1 MPVRL
6 RQPNQDRIVM
16 LVTRMGDGGHSK
28 LLVGELVS
36 SLKSRKCQGRGRA
49 TQEFRPKFQHGP
61 SARGSF
67 LRRGVRQVDRPQPAF
82 WQYMD
87 ATDIKIKPRLI
98 FWEVTKGCNL
108 RCIHC
113 RATAT
118 ELSSPTDLPSVKAL
132 NLIEQISQ
140 YCSPILV
147 LSGGEPL
154 FRSDIFELAS
164 YATHW
169 GLRVALATNGTQV
182 SKEVARKIVESGVR
196 RVSVSLDGA
205 DATTHDT
212 FRGIPGAFDAALR
225 GFRNLRELGMSM
237 QINMTIVRHNA
248 LQLPAVL
255 RLAIELDADALHT
268 FLLVPVGCG
277 AGIAAE
283 QMVPADEY
291 ERILNWF
298 YDRSKEGE
306 IELKATCAPHYFRVV
321 RERGAAERR
330 SSSLTPF
337 GPHRGVAGT
346 GPAEMTQPGSMGV
359 ALHPPRTYSHLHNDG
374 TKAVTKGCLAGTGV
388 CFISH
393 QGEVYPCGYL
403 PVLAG
408 DLRQQSFEEIW
419 RSAAV
424 FQQLR
429 DTSNLKG
436 KCGRCEFRNVCMG
449 CRARAYAATGNYLD
463 EEPFCVYEP
472 QMEYPR
478 RHETAGWIEERESG
492 CTGALVQNP
501 ESKIQN

>member
-1 MPVRL
+1 
-6 RQPNQDRIVM
+6 
-16 LVTRMGDGGHSK
+16 
-28 LLVGELVS
+28 
-36 SLKSRKCQGRGRA
+36 
-49 TQEFRPKFQHGP
+49 
-61 SARGSF
+61 
-67 LRRGVRQVDRPQPAF
+67 
-82 WQYMD
+82 MD
-87 ATDIKIKPRLI
+87 AIDIKPRLI

-118 ELSSPTDLPSVKAL
+118 ELSSPTDLPIVKAL

-140 YCSPILV
+140 FCSPILV

-164 YATHW
+164 YATHC
-169 GLRVALATNGTQV
+169 GLRVALATNGTRI

-205 DATTHDT
+205 DARTHDS

-237 QINMTIVRHNA
+237 QINMTIARHNV

-255 RLAIELDADALHT
+255 KLAIELDADALHT

-277 AGIAAE
+277 VDIAAE

-298 YDRSKEGE
+298 YDRSQEGE

-321 RERGAAERR
+321 RQRRAGAQR
-330 SSSLTPF
+330 SLSSARP
-337 GPHRGVAGT
+337 GPLPGVDAI
-346 GPAEMTQPGSMGV
+346 GPMDMTQPGSTGV
-359 ALHPPRTYSHLHNDG
+359 ALHPATTSSQARNDG
-374 TKAVTKGCLAGTGV
+374 LNAASKGCLAGTGV

-403 PVLAG
+403 PILAG

-419 RSAAV
+419 RSAGV

-429 DTSNLKG
+429 DTGNLRG

-449 CRARAYAATGNYLD
+449 CRARAYAATGNYLE
-463 EEPFCVYEP
+463 EEPFCIYEP
-472 QMEYPR
+472 Q
-478 RHETAGWIEERESG
+478 
-492 CTGALVQNP
+492 VQ
-501 ESKIQN
+501 IQGNTKPCLQGTDASDSTRATRSAELPLR